1 MNHLPDS
8 LFENPV
14 WHALQTKHSRL
25 AVSEGDACRYS
36 AEVVPFAA
44 VAAPTSAALRQLY
57 SLLAP
62 DEVVWLVGE
71 SYPHLPELRF
81 AETLECLQMILPADV
96 VPPDPTIET
105 VSLSD
110 ANAAEMVALTDLAF
124 PGFFRIRTCEMGLY
138 YGVRSD
144 GELIAMGGER
154 LMLEGYSEISGVCTH
169 PAHRGKGLAASLIWR
184 LVQDHRRDG
193 IVSCLHVAAANRR
206 AIELYQRLGFE
217 VVRTVTLH
225 RVGRN
230 APPFAQPT

>member
-1 MNHLPDS
+1 
-8 LFENPV
+8 
-14 WHALQTKHSRL
+14 
-25 AVSEGDACRYS
+25 VSAGDACRYP

-44 VAAPTSAALRQLY
+44 VAAPTSVALQQLR

-62 DEVVWLVGE
+62 GEFLWLIRGN
-71 SYPHLPELRF
+71 YPHLPELRF
-81 AETLECLQMILPADV
+81 EETLECLQLILPEEV
-96 VPPDPTIET
+96 VPPDPMIEIA
-105 VSLSD
+105 SLSD

-124 PGFFRIRTCEMGLY
+124 PGFFRRRTCEMGSY

-184 LVQDHRRDG
+184 LVRDHRRDG
-193 IVSCLHVAAANRR
+193 LVSWLHVAAANRR
-206 AIELYQRLGFE
+206 ALDLYLRLGFE
-217 VVRTVTLH
+217 VVRTVTLQ

-230 APPFAQPT
+230 PAA

>member
-1 MNHLPDS
+1 MNNLPDR
-8 LFENPV
+8 LFANPV
-14 WHALQTKHSRL
+14 WHALHTKHRHL
-25 AVSEGDACRYS
+25 AVSAGDACRYP

-44 VAAPTSAALRQLY
+44 VAAPTSVALRQLH
-57 SLLAP
+57 SLLTP
-62 DEVVWLVGE
+62 GESVWLIGE
-71 SYPHLPELRF
+71 NYPRLPELRF
-81 AETLECLQMILPADV
+81 EETLDCLQLILPEAV
-96 VPPDPTIET
+96 APPDPTIEI
-105 VSLSD
+105 VRLSD

-124 PGFFRIRTCEMGLY
+124 PGFFRIRTCEMGSY

-193 IVSCLHVAAANRR
+193 LVSWLHVAAANRR
-206 AIELYQRLGFE
+206 ALDLYLRLGFE

-230 APPFAQPT
+230 AAL